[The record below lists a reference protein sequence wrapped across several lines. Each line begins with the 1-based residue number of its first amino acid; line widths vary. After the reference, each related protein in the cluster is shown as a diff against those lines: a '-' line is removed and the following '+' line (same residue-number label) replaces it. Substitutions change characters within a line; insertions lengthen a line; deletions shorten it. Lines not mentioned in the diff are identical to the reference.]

1 MTHLITN
8 DSPYTFEKMEADIQ
22 ELEKGYPDILQA
34 KVIGESVEGR
44 PLYALKVGTGRIKV
58 LLNGSHHAREWL
70 TSYLLMQMVEA
81 YTMAWYKKENYSGFE
96 VPDLLNRTSIWFIP
110 MVNPDG
116 VNLVQKGAE
125 AAQHPDAVLQLN
137 DNKTD
142 FSGWKANIRGV
153 DLNRQYPAGWETIN
167 PSVETPG
174 PMNYKGPYPLSEPEA
189 KAVYQFT
196 KKHCF
201 HIAAA
206 YHSSGEEI
214 YWKYKIDGK
223 LLGISR
229 EIAKRISEKT
239 SYRLVDPGPD
249 PSGGGYT
256 DWFLTEMRRPAFTPE
271 ISPYVGPRPVPVEHY
286 PAIWKQN
293 QSIGLLLAEEASK
306 LPDNS

>member
-8 DSPYTFEKMEADIQ
+8 DFPYTFEKMEADIQ
-22 ELEKGYPDILQA
+22 ELKRDYPDFFQVEI
-34 KVIGESVEGR
+34 IGESVEGR
-44 PLYALKVGTGRIKV
+44 PLYALKVGTGRAKV

-70 TSYLLMQMVEA
+70 TSYLLMQMAEA
-81 YTMAWYKKENYSGFE
+81 YTQAWSSKENITGFD
-96 VPDLLNRTSIWFIP
+96 VRDLLNRASIWFIP

-125 AAQHPDAVLQLN
+125 ATQQPDAVLRFN
-137 DNKTD
+137 DYRTD

-153 DLNRQYPAGWETIN
+153 DLNRQYPAGWETIK
-167 PSVETPG
+167 PSADSPG
-174 PMNYKGPYPLSEPEA
+174 PMNYKGPHPLSEPEA

-196 KKHCF
+196 KKHRF

-214 YWKYKIDGK
+214 YWKYKIDGN
-223 LLGISR
+223 LLAISH

-256 DWFLTEMRRPAFTPE
+256 DWFLTEMKRPAFTPE
-271 ISPYVGPRPVPVEHY
+271 ISPYIGPRPVPVEYY
-286 PAIWKQN
+286 PAIWLQN

-306 LPDNS
+306 LLTNP